1 MKKLVLLLGLAMF
14 GMLAPH
20 GARAQAVQVFGGY
33 SYLRLDTQ
41 PGNANL
47 NGWEVSGTINGSW
60 LGFTADFSGDYGSP
74 FGPSTS
80 LNTFLFG
87 PQFSLPLPRVSPFVH
102 ALVGAARLSTGGA
115 SGTVFAGAL
124 GGGIDTKIAPFFS
137 YRVIQVDYL
146 ATRFGGSTQNNL
158 RISTG
163 LVFRF

>member
-1 MKKLVLLLGLAMF
+1 MKKLVLLLGIA
-14 GMLAPH
+14 MLAPL

-41 PGNANL
+41 PGKTNL
-47 NGWEVSGTINGSW
+47 NGWELSGTLNGSW

-74 FGPSTS
+74 FGTSTS
-80 LNTFLFG
+80 LTTFLFG

-102 ALVGAARLSTGGA
+102 ALAGGARLSAGGA
-115 SGTVFAGAL
+115 SKTVFAGAV
-124 GGGIDTKIAPFFS
+124 GGGIDAKIAPFFS

-146 ATRFGGSTQNNL
+146 ATRFSGSTQNNL